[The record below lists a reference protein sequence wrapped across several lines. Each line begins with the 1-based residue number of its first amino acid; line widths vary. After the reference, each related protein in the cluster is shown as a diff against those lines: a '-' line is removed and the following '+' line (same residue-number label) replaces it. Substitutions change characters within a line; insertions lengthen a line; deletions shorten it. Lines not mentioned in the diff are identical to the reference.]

1 MDRLLEL
8 RQLEYDMLE
17 LGAELSDGQYHSL
30 VEECSIAEDN
40 CVSDWYNTYLEKVWR
55 MLIRVIRIHEE
66 RIGLITVEV
75 VDTGWYPTAEFWNA
89 ACQAS
94 KNIYKEE

>member
-1 MDRLLEL
+1 MTRLLEL

-17 LGAELSDGQYHSL
+17 LGTELSDEQYHSL
-30 VEECSIAEDN
+30 LEESSIAEEN
-40 CVSDWYNTYLEKVWR
+40 SVSDWYNTYLEKVWR

-75 VDTGWYPTAEFWNA
+75 VDTGWCPTAEFWNA

-94 KNIYKEE
+94 KNIYKED

>member
-1 MDRLLEL
+1 MTRLLEL

-17 LGAELSDGQYHSL
+17 LCLELSDEQYRAL
-30 VEECSIAEDN
+30 LEECSVAEEN
-40 CVSDWYNTYLEKVWR
+40 SVSDWYNTYLEKVWR
-55 MLIRVIRIHEE
+55 MLVRVIRIHEE

-75 VDTGWYPTAEFWNA
+75 VDTGWCPSAEFWNA

-94 KNIYKEE
+94 KNTYKED